1 MNDEITSV
9 RDALMPDL
17 ILTNGKV
24 LTVDSDFTLARSVVV
39 KAGRI
44 VAVGRESNLG
54 PLAGSRTRVVDLG
67 GRTVLPGINDCHM
80 HLAAWGATRPP
91 VSIDVGYPAV
101 KSIADVRAAVRC
113 KVQSLEPGVWV
124 RGFGWDEAYLAE
136 CRDGQRR
143 PGRADLD
150 EVSPHNPVML
160 THFSGGHL
168 VWVNSKALELAE
180 ITRGTPDPEGGTI
193 IRDPSS
199 GEPTGL
205 LNEPNATLLVAR
217 VVPPLTREEKRAAI
231 LGALGTAMT
240 LGITSATEP
249 GLGHG
254 ISGVDATDV
263 EVSRIYNDL
272 YDEGALSLRLS
283 ILLMFS
289 DLFEGGRMDEAT
301 LKDYLKHLG
310 IHSGFGNQWLRIAG
324 IKVYSD
330 SMPLNKSSWMN
341 EEYPGGGFGGLLIS
355 GDSDEERYQELHK
368 IIAHASRRRFQ
379 LGIHSTGDRA
389 IDAVVDGIAQ
399 ALSEDP
405 WDARHYIV
413 HGDYITQRAVDIM
426 AKHRIGVAT
435 QSLIKWTISDAS
447 DEILGEERSATEWP
461 FRRLLD
467 AGVHVANS
475 SDAPVV
481 FPDWRMGVEAAVTR
495 ESRASGKVSGPQER
509 VTREEAIRSYTI
521 EGAWIDHMDHEK
533 GSIEVGKLADFCV
546 LDGDI
551 LECAVHDIH
560 TVPIV
565 ATVVDGKAVWDP
577 GGLFA

>member
-1 MNDEITSV
+1 MNDRIASA

-17 ILTNGKV
+17 ILCNAKV
-24 LTVDSDFTLARSVVV
+24 LTVDADFSLARSVAV
-39 KAGRI
+39 KDGRI
-44 VAVGRESNLG
+44 VAVGPDFDLD
-54 PLAGSRTRVVDLG
+54 PLAGSRTRVVDLA
-67 GRTVLPGINDCHM
+67 GRMVLPGINDCHM

-91 VSIDVGYPAV
+91 VSIDVSFPAV
-101 KSIADVRAAVRC
+101 KSIADVRASVKD
-113 KVQSLEPGVWV
+113 KVESLGPGVWV
-124 RGFGWDEAYLAE
+124 RGFGWDEAYLTE
-136 CRDGQRR
+136 CRDGRRR

-150 EVSPHNPVML
+150 DVSPDNPVML

-168 VWVNSKALELAE
+168 VWVNSKALELAG
-180 ITRGTPDPEGGTI
+180 ITHDTPDPDGGVI
-193 IRDPSS
+193 IRDPST

-217 VVPPLTREEKRAAI
+217 VVPRLSRREKREAI
-231 LGALGTAMT
+231 VGALGTAKT

-249 GLGHG
+249 GLGHS
-254 ISGVDATDV
+254 ISGVDATDM
-263 EVSRIYNDL
+263 EVTSIYNDL
-272 YDEGALSLRLS
+272 LDEGALTLRLS
-283 ILLMFS
+283 FLLMFS

-301 LKDYLKHLG
+301 LAEYLKHIG
-310 IHSGFGNQWLRIAG
+310 MHTGFGNNWLRLAG

-341 EEYPGGGFGGLLIS
+341 EEYPGGGFGGLLVTGS
-355 GDSDEERYQELHK
+355 NDQERYEELHK
-368 IIAHASRRRFQ
+368 IIKYASKRRFQ

-389 IDAVVDGIAQ
+389 IDAVVDGIAK

-413 HGDYITQRAVDIM
+413 HGDYITQRAVELM
-426 AKHRIGVAT
+426 AKHNIGVAT

-447 DEILGEERSATEWP
+447 DEVLGEARSATEWP

-495 ESRASGKVSGPQER
+495 EARASGKVSGPEEC
-509 VTREEAIRSYTI
+509 VSREEAIRSYTI
-521 EGAWIDHMDHEK
+521 EGAWIDHMDHVK

-565 ATVVDGKAVWDP
+565 ATLVDGKAVWDQL
-577 GGLFA
+577 GLFA